1 MRGDATLERTGIVL
15 RWQGQLAI
23 AIVRTH
29 FGLWCMRMMM
39 QHQGECATT
48 SDAASGA
55 DCGQDGPRGRCDR
68 GEYHWL
74 L

>member
-1 MRGDATLERTGIVL
+1 MQGDAALDRTGIVL
-15 RWQGQLAI
+15 RWQVQL

-29 FGLWCMRMMM
+29 FGLWCRRMMM

-55 DCGQDGPRGRCDR
+55 DCGQDGPRGRCDG
-68 GEYHWL
+68 GEDHPRW
-74 L
+74 